1 MIASCLPLHGKP
13 YILLPYFTCKA
24 EDQHLQN
31 KHTLPHIQWQTNT
44 ISSYRIQHVRNLQN
58 QHIHFHTSMANQYFH
73 FTYKEDQPLQNQ
85 HTLPHIQW
93 QTNTI
98 SSYRIQHGK
107 RPQNQHIHFHT
118 SMENYKNTLSTLS

>member
-44 ISSYRIQHVRNLQN
+44 ISSYIE
-58 QHIHFHTSMANQYFH
+58 FKPT
-73 FTYKEDQPLQNQ
+73 KPP
-85 HTLPHIQW
+85 HTLPHFDA
-93 QTNTI
+93 N
-98 SSYRIQHGK
+98 
-107 RPQNQHIHFHT
+107 
-118 SMENYKNTLSTLS
+118 

>member
-44 ISSYRIQHVRNLQN
+44 ISSYRIQH
-58 QHIHFHTSMANQYFH
+58 
-73 FTYKEDQPLQNQ
+73 
-85 HTLPHIQW
+85 
-93 QTNTI
+93 
-98 SSYRIQHGK
+98 GK

-118 SMENYKNTLSTLS
+118 SMENYKNTLFHTFIILQKYTYQSSK